1 MVTLDEMK
9 TPNRKPVDLSD
20 VPTTLLA
27 QYKNYL
33 VVGDTYKGQT
43 FNGEDWLDKKDKS
56 LERIAGTV
64 AGAAEGV
71 ALNYGAKKL
80 NKGDSD
86 FAAAER
92 EKGRLNREEIQKRA
106 QTDAQRGYQIGSRD
120 ARVEADKDAA
130 SSAASQ
136 FKQQMEQ
143 QKASSGG
150 GAAVLASM
158 KTVDPSQA
166 RSEHRARADQQHLVG
181 TEHQT
186 GAESAALAGIIHDQT
201 ADEVNRVDSQERAH
215 ATQSSILSTKQST
228 TPTPTTETETTTTT
242 TTEAPAPEDK
252 VDAKSFSYKGLQDY
266 VNIREGSEVRHGASE
281 EEVNQIQ
288 EAVSKGL
295 LTDEQINEALHGLRG
310 GKDLG
315 LKENAALM
323 KEQGNT
329 TYPSDNRV
337 KHIIQAIHRR
347 F

>member
-43 FNGEDWLDKKDKS
+43 FNGEDWLDKKDNTS
-56 LERIAGTV
+56 ERAAGTV
-64 AGAAEGV
+64 AGTAAGV

-158 KTVDPSQA
+158 RTVDPSQA
-166 RSEHRARADQQHLVG
+166 RSEHRARADLQHLVG

-186 GAESAALAGIIHDQT
+186 GAESAALAGVIHNQT

-215 ATQSSILSTKQST
+215 ATQSTLLSTKQST
-228 TPTPTTETETTTTT
+228 TPKTKTETTTTT
-242 TTEAPAPEDK
+242 TPEAPAPEDK

-266 VNIREGSEVRHGASE
+266 VNIRDGSAIRHGASE
-281 EEVNQIQ
+281 EEVSQIQ
-288 EAVSKGL
+288 EAISKGL
-295 LTDEQINEALHGLRG
+295 LTDDQINKALYELRG
-310 GKDLG
+310 NRNLG
-315 LKENAALM
+315 LKENASLM
-323 KEQGNT
+323 QEQGEGV
-329 TYPSDNRV
+329 YPSDNRV